1 MITVGITAFNC
12 GKYLGK
18 AIKSVLQQNSNCYEG
33 ILVLDGGADNETK
46 RVFHKF
52 NHPKFKKYVFK
63 ENQGPYGTRSKA
75 IELSN
80 TEWYY
85 QLDGDDLLPPDSLK
99 YIMESINNNPAAEF
113 IYGDCEHFSNNNSII
128 KKPLS
133 NPDELCIKPLFN
145 TQSPIKISLFK
156 SLGGFHSDF
165 FINADWDFWLSVYER
180 DIIGL
185 YIDKLIYKRRRRSNN
200 VGNQF
205 LHLRPKIL
213 DKIIQRHPHYFN
225 TERRRNIAKFFVNQQ
240 LAKNYK
246 SIGDRKNAARFSRKA
261 LKYGDSIPVFD
272 TIFQEEK
279 MSALRFILRRMGR
292 FI

>member
-1 MITVGITAFNC
+1 M
-12 GKYLGK
+12 
-18 AIKSVLQQNSNCYEG
+18 
-33 ILVLDGGADNETK
+33 
-46 RVFHKF
+46 
-52 NHPKFKKYVFK
+52 
-63 ENQGPYGTRSKA
+63 
-75 IELSN
+75 SN

-85 QLDGDDLLPPDSLK
+85 QLDGDDLLPSDSLK
-99 YIMESINNNPAAEF
+99 YILEAINNNPAVEF

-133 NPDELCIKPLFN
+133 NPDELCMRPLFN
-145 TQSPIKISLFK
+145 TQSPIKISLFER
-156 SLGGFHSDF
+156 LDGFHRDF

-180 DIIGL
+180 NIIGL
-185 YIDKLIYKRRRRSNN
+185 YIDKLIYKRRQRSNN

-205 LHLRPKIL
+205 LHLRPKIV

-292 FI
+292 YI